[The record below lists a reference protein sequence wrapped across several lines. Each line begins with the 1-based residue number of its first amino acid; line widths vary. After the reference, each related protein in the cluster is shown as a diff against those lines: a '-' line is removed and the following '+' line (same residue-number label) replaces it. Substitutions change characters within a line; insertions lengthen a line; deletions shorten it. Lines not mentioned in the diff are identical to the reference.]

1 MDWEMMIPILA
12 IALSIGGPVAI
23 VIVAMVHSHRKD
35 LAVNR
40 MVGEAVASGRSPEE
54 IRQIIAS
61 VKGSDGVP
69 RKRNALRTALI
80 LIGLG
85 LGMCTVGPITGNMQA
100 FIGAGIVFFLGLA
113 FLAIWFLIEKPKS
126 AA

>member
-1 MDWEMMIPILA
+1 MDWNLLIPILA
-12 IALSIGGPVAI
+12 IVLSIGGPVAI

-40 MVGEAVASGRSPEE
+40 MVGDAVASGRSPEE
-54 IRQIIAS
+54 ISQIIAS
-61 VKGSDGVP
+61 VKGTDGVP
-69 RKRNALRTALI
+69 RKRNALRTSLI

-85 LGMCTVGPITGNMQA
+85 LGMCTIGPITGNMQA
-100 FIGAGIVFFLGLA
+100 FIGAGLVFFLGLA

-126 AA
+126 GA